1 MKKWKP
7 AIVLLMLFF
16 PMQNVWAWGPLG
28 HKIVGEIA
36 DRHLAPEVKIKIR
49 KNFNI
54 KKLADVANWADQV
67 KKNRS
72 QGAWHY
78 CNIAESERVYD
89 RVRDCPEK
97 ACVVEKIREFVR
109 ALEVRGSFHNME
121 KTQHPPSPQS
131 SPPQGERKKLLLPRG
146 EKAGVRGFS
155 SKGRAVPEK
164 TKREALMYLIH
175 FVGDIHQPL
184 HLGNAKDRGGNN
196 ISLSFKGR
204 STNLHALWDGGLI
217 YLAGKSL
224 VQYAGDLSRRVT
236 MREAETWN
244 LSPVTQWA
252 NESRVLALDHAYGL
266 DDPGRGTLSK
276 SYIERSRE
284 IIDLRLTQAGVR
296 LAGLLNRL
304 LK

>member
-97 ACVVEKIREFVR
+97 TCVVEKIREFVR
-109 ALEVRGSFHNME
+109 ALE
-121 KTQHPPSPQS
+121 
-131 SPPQGERKKLLLPRG
+131 
-146 EKAGVRGFS
+146 
-155 SKGRAVPEK
+155 GRAVPEK

-224 VQYAGDLSRRVT
+224 VQYADDLSRRVT
-236 MREAETWN
+236 ARETDVWG
-244 LSPVTQWA
+244 LSNVTEWA
-252 NESRVLALDHAYGL
+252 NESRVLALDHAYVLEG
-266 DDPGRGTLSK
+266 PGRGVLSK
-276 SYIERSRE
+276 SYIEKSRE